1 MKCKLQVLL
10 VIWLAVNHFDSSSL
24 TPGGQILQKTCW
36 LSVNNNGTGWSRCEK
51 FPLICDFACSMYR
64 VFDVDRN
71 LIPKKRTG
79 NLEAD
84 EICILS

>member
-1 MKCKLQVLL
+1 MSFVHCQSKLQFQPCVEAQPLK
-10 VIWLAVNHFDSSSL
+10 ICC
-24 TPGGQILQKTCW
+24 CW

-51 FPLICDFACSMYR
+51 FPLICDFAGSMYR

-71 LIPKKRTG
+71 LLPKKRTG

-84 EICILS
+84 EIWISS